1 MFSSLSRSHAGA
13 HVPPYDAA
21 HPADM
26 LATRRHQRL
35 AQHLRQRLS
44 PRWSGESESIPESD
58 AEDVRRFLRDEST
71 RAAKAC
77 GEVPSEPD
85 AFVDWFIALRENG
98 PGQGD
103 PLFPWLAETADY
115 AAMIWFLNQEMA
127 GEAGF
132 DDVVAV
138 AMVGMPARAKME
150 MAHNLWDEF
159 GRGNPH
165 GVHGHLLERT
175 AQCLHLSCPIEDA
188 MWESL
193 ALGNLMAGL
202 TVERRAYLAV
212 GALGAIELTAP
223 DRVAWVAQGM
233 RRLGMPPEARRY
245 FDLHATLDIEHS
257 RRWNGEVLHTLVSED
272 PRTAPLLAQGA
283 WMRLE
288 AGRRCFERYRR
299 VLPFSG
305 G

>member
-1 MFSSLSRSHAGA
+1 MLPLLANHEERKHGFPNDEVHAADVMAAARQQRMA
-13 HVPPYDAA
+13 H
-21 HPADM
+21 
-26 LATRRHQRL
+26 
-35 AQHLRQRLS
+35 HLRRRLS
-44 PRWSGESESIPESD
+44 PQWSGEPESTTND
-58 AEDVRRFLRDEST
+58 EAEDVRRFLREE
-71 RAAKAC
+71 RLLAAGAC
-77 GEVPSEPD
+77 GEVPSEPA
-85 AFVDWFIALRENG
+85 AFVEWFVALRDHG

-103 PLFPWLAETADY
+103 PLFPWLAENADHD
-115 AAMIWFLNQEMA
+115 AMLWFLRQEMA

-138 AMVGMPARAKME
+138 AMVRMPARAKME

-159 GRGNPH
+159 GRGNPQ
-165 GVHGHLLERT
+165 GVHGHLLDRMAE
-175 AQCLHLSCPIEDA
+175 CLHLSCRIEDA
-188 MWESL
+188 VWEAL
-193 ALGNLMAGL
+193 ALGNLMAGM

-223 DRVAWVAQGM
+223 DRVACVAKGM

-245 FDLHATLDIEHS
+245 FELHAALDIEHS
-257 RRWNGEVLHTLVSED
+257 RRWNEEVLHTLVSED

-288 AGRRCFERYRR
+288 AGRRCFERYRHL
-299 VLPFSG
+299 LPHPG